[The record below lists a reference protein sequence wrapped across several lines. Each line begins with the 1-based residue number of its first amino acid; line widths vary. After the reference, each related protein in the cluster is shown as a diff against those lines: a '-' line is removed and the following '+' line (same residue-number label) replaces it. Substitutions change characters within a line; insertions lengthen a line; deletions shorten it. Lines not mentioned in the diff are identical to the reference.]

1 MSDAHFI
8 ETIIGVGILLF
19 AAKLMAELFL
29 RLKLPIVLGELI
41 AGMVVG
47 PFALGGL
54 EIIDGKQ
61 LLQINDEIR
70 VLGEMGAIVILFMA
84 GLEMTP
90 KEFLK
95 GGKAA
100 FVVGTLG
107 VVIPFFAGLAVFQLF
122 GFDVLQS
129 MLIATALTAT
139 SIAISI
145 QVLNEFG
152 KIKTPEARLIIGA
165 AIVDDILAIAVLSVV
180 TSMAGSEGGVDD
192 IDITEITITIL
203 KVLGFFAI
211 MLVVA
216 VVVIP
221 KIITP
226 RLWKAKGSVE
236 GIATAAFF
244 GAAALAGSIGLSPI
258 VGAFAVGMALS
269 TTKVFEKIENYIGKI
284 GLIFAP
290 LFFAIMLIVAVVV
303 IPKVITP
310 RIWKA
315 KGSVEGIATAAF
327 FGAAALAGSIGLSP
341 IVGAFAVGMALS
353 TTKVFDKIEN
363 YVGKIGLIFAP
374 LFFAIIGAQV
384 DLRAVDLNILA
395 LSAVIVIIAVTT
407 KLFGCGLPAMYFLKS
422 KQKGLRVGIG
432 MISRGEVGL
441 IVAGVGITA
450 GILTS
455 EVYSTII
462 IMVVVTTIITPIWLK
477 IEYRKEQK
485 NDKNESNKTVK
496 QKSE

>member
-1 MSDAHFI
+1 MTDAHFI

-41 AGMVVG
+41 AGMIVG

-54 EIIDGKQ
+54 QIIDGKQ
-61 LLQINDEIR
+61 LLQINDEIKI
-70 VLGEMGAIVILFMA
+70 LGEMGAIVILFMA

-107 VVIPFFAGLAVFQLF
+107 VVIPFFVGLTVFQFF
-122 GFDVLQS
+122 GFDALQS

-145 QVLNEFG
+145 QVLSEFG

-180 TSMAGSEGGVDD
+180 TSIAGSDGGVDN
-192 IDITEITITIL
+192 IDITEIVITIL
-203 KVLGFFAI
+203 QVLG
-211 MLVVA
+211 
-216 VVVIP
+216 
-221 KIITP
+221 
-226 RLWKAKGSVE
+226 
-236 GIATAAFF
+236 
-244 GAAALAGSIGLSPI
+244 
-258 VGAFAVGMALS
+258 
-269 TTKVFEKIENYIGKI
+269 
-284 GLIFAP
+284 
-290 LFFAIMLIVAVVV
+290 FFAIMLIVAVVI

-310 RIWKA
+310 RLWKA

-384 DLRAVDLNILA
+384 DLRAVNLEILV
-395 LSAVIVIIAVTT
+395 LSAIIVVVAVTT

-422 KQKGLRVGIG
+422 KQQGLRVGIG

-441 IVAGVGITA
+441 IVAGVGVTA
-450 GILTS
+450 GIL
-455 EVYSTII
+455 ENDVYSTII

-477 IEYRKEQK
+477 LEYRKEQK
-485 NDKNESNKTVK
+485 NEDNASNKTVES
-496 QKSE
+496 KSE

>member
-41 AGMVVG
+41 AGMIVG

-54 EIIDGKQ
+54 QIVDGKQ

-70 VLGEMGAIVILFMA
+70 ILGEMGAIVILFMA

-107 VVIPFFAGLAVFQLF
+107 VVIPFFVGLAVFQLF
-122 GFDVLQS
+122 GFDALQS

-145 QVLNEFG
+145 QVLSEFG
-152 KIKTPEARLIIGA
+152 KLKTPEARLIIGA

-180 TSMAGSEGGVDD
+180 TSIAGSDGGVDN
-192 IDITEITITIL
+192 IDITEVTITIL
-203 KVLGFFAI
+203 QVLG
-211 MLVVA
+211 
-216 VVVIP
+216 
-221 KIITP
+221 
-226 RLWKAKGSVE
+226 
-236 GIATAAFF
+236 
-244 GAAALAGSIGLSPI
+244 
-258 VGAFAVGMALS
+258 
-269 TTKVFEKIENYIGKI
+269 
-284 GLIFAP
+284 
-290 LFFAIMLIVAVVV
+290 FFAIMLIVAVVV

-353 TTKVFDKIEN
+353 TTKVFEKVEN

-384 DLRAVDLNILA
+384 DLRAVDLNILI
-395 LSAVIVIIAVTT
+395 LSAVIVIVAVTT

-422 KQKGLRVGIG
+422 KQKGMRVGIG

-485 NDKNESNKTVK
+485 NDNNESNKTVE

>member
-1 MSDAHFI
+1 MSEAHFI

-41 AGMVVG
+41 AGMIVG

-54 EIIDGKQ
+54 QIIDGKQ
-61 LLQINDEIR
+61 LLQINDEIKI
-70 VLGEMGAIVILFMA
+70 LGEMGAIVILFMA

-107 VVIPFFAGLAVFQLF
+107 VVIPFFIGLAVFQLF
-122 GFDVLQS
+122 GFDALQS

-145 QVLNEFG
+145 QVLSEFG
-152 KIKTPEARLIIGA
+152 KLKTPEARLIIGA

-180 TSMAGSEGGVDD
+180 TSIAGSDGGVDN
-192 IDITEITITIL
+192 IDITEVTITIL
-203 KVLGFFAI
+203 QVLG
-211 MLVVA
+211 
-216 VVVIP
+216 
-221 KIITP
+221 
-226 RLWKAKGSVE
+226 
-236 GIATAAFF
+236 
-244 GAAALAGSIGLSPI
+244 
-258 VGAFAVGMALS
+258 
-269 TTKVFEKIENYIGKI
+269 
-284 GLIFAP
+284 
-290 LFFAIMLIVAVVV
+290 FFAIMLIVAVVV

-353 TTKVFDKIEN
+353 TTKVFEKIEN
-363 YVGKIGLIFAP
+363 YVEKIGLIFAP

-395 LSAVIVIIAVTT
+395 LSAVIVVVAVTT

-422 KQKGLRVGIG
+422 KQRGLRVGIG

-485 NDKNESNKTVK
+485 NDNNESNKTVE

>member
-1 MSDAHFI
+1 MSEAHFI

-29 RLKLPIVLGELI
+29 RLKLPIVLGELL
-41 AGMVVG
+41 AGMIVG
-47 PFALGGL
+47 PFALGGFFV
-54 EIIDGKQ
+54 IDGKQ
-61 LLQINDEIR
+61 LLQINDEIKI
-70 VLGEMGAIVILFMA
+70 LGEMGAIVILFMA

-90 KEFLK
+90 REFLK
-95 GGKAA
+95 GGKAS
-100 FVVGTLG
+100 FTVGTLG

-122 GFDVLQS
+122 GFDALQS

-145 QVLNEFG
+145 QVLSEFG

-165 AIVDDILAIAVLSVV
+165 AVVDDILAIAVLSVV
-180 TSMAGSEGGVDD
+180 SSIAASDGGVDN
-192 IDITEITITIL
+192 IDITQVTWTIL
-203 KVLGFFAI
+203 QVLG
-211 MLVVA
+211 
-216 VVVIP
+216 
-221 KIITP
+221 
-226 RLWKAKGSVE
+226 
-236 GIATAAFF
+236 
-244 GAAALAGSIGLSPI
+244 
-258 VGAFAVGMALS
+258 
-269 TTKVFEKIENYIGKI
+269 
-284 GLIFAP
+284 
-290 LFFAIMLIVAVVV
+290 FFAIMLIVAVVV

-353 TTKVFDKIEN
+353 TTKVFEKIEN

-384 DLRAVDLNILA
+384 DLRAVDLNILI
-395 LSAVIVIIAVTT
+395 LSGAVIAVAVVT
-407 KLFGCGLPAMYFLKS
+407 KLFGCGLPAMWFLKS
-422 KQKGLRVGIG
+422 KAQGMRVGIG

-441 IVAGVGITA
+441 IVAGVGVTA

-455 EVYSTII
+455 EVYSTIV
-462 IMVVVTTIITPIWLK
+462 IMVAVTTIITPIWLK

-485 NDKNESNKTVK
+485 KGDDPSKTK
-496 QKSE
+496 PEPTIE

>member
-1 MSDAHFI
+1 MSEAHFI

-41 AGMVVG
+41 AGMIVG

-54 EIIDGKQ
+54 QIIDGKQ
-61 LLQINDEIR
+61 LLQINDEIKI
-70 VLGEMGAIVILFMA
+70 LGEMGAIVILFMA

-100 FVVGTLG
+100 FIVGTLG
-107 VVIPFFAGLAVFQLF
+107 VVIPFFIGLSVFQLF
-122 GFDVLQS
+122 GFDALQS

-145 QVLNEFG
+145 QVLSEFG
-152 KIKTPEARLIIGA
+152 KLKTPEARLIIGA

-180 TSMAGSEGGVDD
+180 TSIAGSDGGVDN
-192 IDITEITITIL
+192 IDITEVTITIL
-203 KVLGFFAI
+203 QVLGFFAI
-211 MLVVA
+211 MLIVS

-226 RLWKAKGSVE
+226 RIWKAKGSVE

-269 TTKVFEKIENYIGKI
+269 TTKVFEKIENY
-284 GLIFAP
+284 
-290 LFFAIMLIVAVVV
+290 
-303 IPKVITP
+303 
-310 RIWKA
+310 
-315 KGSVEGIATAAF
+315 
-327 FGAAALAGSIGLSP
+327 
-341 IVGAFAVGMALS
+341 
-353 TTKVFDKIEN
+353 
-363 YVGKIGLIFAP
+363 VGKIGLIFAP

-395 LSAVIVIIAVTT
+395 LSAVIVVVAVTT

-422 KQKGLRVGIG
+422 KQRGLRVGIG

-485 NDKNESNKTVK
+485 NDNNESNKTIEP
-496 QKSE
+496 KSE